1 MDGAEGELTRIRLDI
16 AYDGSNFQGWSA
28 QPGLRTVQGELDAA
42 LSTVFGKAGPASSLT
57 VAGRTD
63 AGVHA
68 SGQVAHLDVT
78 AAQLAVLSRPRGKT
92 PPLAAGERFD
102 GPRALGRRL
111 NGIAGLDG
119 DIYVARGS
127 FAPDGFDARFSA
139 VSRRYEYRVADAS
152 APRNPLQRGH
162 TLWHPAALDLDR
174 MNQAA
179 DALTGLHDWAA
190 FCKPREG
197 ATTVR
202 DLELFRWRRADDGVL
217 IATVQADAF
226 CHSMVRAIVGA
237 GVAIGERKI
246 DLPQLIALRDRLNR
260 PSEFKVLPAKG
271 LTLTAVGYPDDR
283 ELAARALRT
292 RNRRPPTATSAPRMP
307 FDAPFGIA
315 LLRRREETESR
326 SLTDQPRVD

>member
-1 MDGAEGELTRIRLDI
+1 MNGTGGELTRVRLDI
-16 AYDGSNFQGWSA
+16 SYDGANFQGWSA

-42 LSTVFGKAGPASSLT
+42 LAIIFGKTGPASSLT

-68 SGQVAHLDVT
+68 TGQVAHLDLT

-111 NGIAGLDG
+111 NGIAGLDA
-119 DIYVARGS
+119 DIYVSRGS
-127 FAPDGFDARFSA
+127 FAADGFDARFSA
-139 VSRRYEYRVADAS
+139 ISRRYEYRVADTS

-162 TLWHPAALDLDR
+162 TLWYPARLDLDL
-174 MNQAA
+174 MNEAA

-202 DLELFRWRRADDGVL
+202 DLEQFRWRRGEDGVL
-217 IATVQADAF
+217 IATMQADAF

-237 GVAIGERKI
+237 GVAVGEGK
-246 DLPQLIALRDRLNR
+246 LELVQLLELRDRLHR
-260 PSEFKVLPAKG
+260 PSAFKVLPAKG
-271 LTLTAVGYPDDR
+271 LTLTAVGYPDD
-283 ELAARALRT
+283 A
-292 RNRRPPTATSAPRMP
+292 
-307 FDAPFGIA
+307 
-315 LLRRREETESR
+315 
-326 SLTDQPRVD
+326 